1 MDGQNYNY
9 DISNL
14 TKTDIVYDLFER
26 ERENHV
32 SYVYQLYTDV
42 LDTDGLTSLDNTND
56 LSSQQ
61 ENFPDARK
69 VDKRGIWNLV

>member
-9 DISNL
+9 DISNF
-14 TKTDIVYDLFER
+14 TTTDIVDDLFER

-32 SYVYQLYTDV
+32 SYVDQLYTDV
-42 LDTDGLTSLDNTND
+42 LDGLTSLDNTND
-56 LSSQQ
+56 LNSQQ

-69 VDKRGIWNLV
+69 LQDKRGIWNLV